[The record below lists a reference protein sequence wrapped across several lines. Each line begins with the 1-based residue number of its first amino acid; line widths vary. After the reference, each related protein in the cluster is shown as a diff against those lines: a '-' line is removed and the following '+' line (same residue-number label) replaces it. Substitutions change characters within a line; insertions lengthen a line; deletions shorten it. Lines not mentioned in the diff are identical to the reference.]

1 MEFLPYSCDN
11 NGYKY
16 VLILIY
22 CFSKYGWS
30 HPLKNKGAEEVREA
44 MSNILQEGR
53 SPKNLQT
60 DAGKEFYNEK
70 FKKLMRTYEI
80 NHFSTYSTKK
90 ASIVERVIRT
100 IKNMLYK
107 TFSLRGSYKWI
118 DILSE
123 ITAKYNNTKHRTI
136 KMKHADVTVKS
147 KHLLSTV
154 YNNIK
159 VMGKHIFKVGDC
171 VRISKHLLS
180 TVYNNIKVMGKHIFK
195 VGDCVRIS
203 KYRGTFAKGYT
214 PNWSTE
220 LFKIL
225 QCK

>member
-1 MEFLPYSCDN
+1 MKYIARRNFPRRRVIIKGFDGLWQGDLMEFLPYSCDN

-123 ITAKYNNTKHRTI
+123 ITTKYNNNTKLRGFYEWELQRAKHTDVYLVEKVLKNKGDKEFCKRLLI
-136 KMKHADVTVKS
+136 KQ
-147 KHLLSTV
+147 
-154 YNNIK
+154 YYI
-159 VMGKHIFKVGDC
+159 I
-171 VRISKHLLS
+171 
-180 TVYNNIKVMGKHIFK
+180 
-195 VGDCVRIS
+195 
-203 KYRGTFAKGYT
+203 
-214 PNWSTE
+214 
-220 LFKIL
+220 
-225 QCK
+225 